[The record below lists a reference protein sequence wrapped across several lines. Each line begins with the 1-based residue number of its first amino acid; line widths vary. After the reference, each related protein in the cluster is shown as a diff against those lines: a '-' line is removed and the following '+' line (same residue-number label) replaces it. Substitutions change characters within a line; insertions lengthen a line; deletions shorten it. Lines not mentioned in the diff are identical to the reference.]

1 MHAQRGRPRAEHGFS
16 LIELMVVVL
25 VIAILIAIVV
35 PTFFSARDRAEN
47 RAAETT
53 LRHALIAAKTIY
65 SDSNGFAGADESAT
79 GLITVE
85 PGLQYMAHDT
95 NSTGPKIVS
104 VRASSGAWSAAVR
117 SQSGDCYWIKELA
130 NGATS
135 FGGDR
140 NAPSTC
146 TGDDADGAVSPAF
159 P

>member
-1 MHAQRGRPRAEHGFS
+1 MHAQRGRPRAEHGFT

-47 RAAETT
+47 RAAQTT

-65 SDSNGFAGADESAT
+65 TDTSGFAAADETAS
-79 GLITVE
+79 GLITAE
-85 PGLQYMAHDT
+85 PAFQYAAHDAD
-95 NSTGPKIVS
+95 STGPKVVS

-117 SQSGDCYWIKELA
+117 SQSGDCYWIKDVS
-130 NGATS
+130 NGGTT

-140 NAPSTC
+140 NAPTTC
-146 TGDDADGAVSPAF
+146 TGDDADAASSPSF